1 MKTIQIP
8 TNNNPFIVSINNHV
22 YSYTAGATVEV
33 PDEVAAAIE
42 DALEL
47 EPKPGRYLSKFAQF
61 IEGTVTEINARDL
74 EGVETISSYAFHQKN
89 LRSIEIPEGV
99 YVLGSY
105 SMAFCVDITEIEIPS
120 SVTTINYRAFSGCS
134 NLKKVAFAGGSLIK
148 VIAENAFADCT
159 NLSRVTIN
167 AKKPPSIQANT
178 FTNVPNTCVFEVPG
192 DALAAYKSAA
202 NWSALASQIVAIKE

>member
-8 TNNNPFIVSINNHV
+8 SNNNPFIVSINNNV
-22 YSYTAGATVEV
+22 YQYRAGETVEV

-42 DALEL
+42 DALEMK
-47 EPKPGRYLSKFAQF
+47 PKPGRYLSKFAQF
-61 IEGTVTEINARDL
+61 IEGTITDISAKDL
-74 EGVETISSYAFHQKN
+74 EGVKTISSYAFHQRN

-99 YVLGSY
+99 SVIGSY
-105 SMAFCVDITEIEIPS
+105 SMAFCMNITEIEIPS

-134 NLKKVAFAGGSLIK
+134 NLNKVTFAGGSLIK
-148 VIAENAFADCT
+148 VMAENAFADCT

-167 AKKPPSIQANT
+167 AKKPPSIQSNT
-178 FTNVPNTCVFEVPG
+178 FANVPSTCVFEVPA

-202 NWSALASQIVAIKE
+202 NWSALANQIVAIKE